1 MELRIRIPWA
11 YLCCVEECEGIAA
24 AGECYCFSCLVET
37 ISNPRMCQEVS
48 PTTLKRKTEIIHR
61 ATLRRQGGR
70 SR

>member
-1 MELRIRIPWA
+1 MELRIRIPWGSP
-11 YLCCVEECEGIAA
+11 CSVEECEELAVV
-24 AGECYCFSCLVET
+24 GECYCFECLVQA
-37 ISNPRMCQEVS
+37 ILHPRMCQEVS